1 VGLGCRSSLA
11 RVISCETVI
20 CRDVL
25 SDALSAR
32 LIAVRVRKTGGLG
45 RRHCCRPAMAVIGAM
60 RTEFAKK
67 LFLVWSTLG
76 LIDIIFV
83 IFSAPRFG
91 LKDWQA
97 MHALR
102 ELPLSLLPTFLVP
115 VIIALHVLIFVRL
128 IRARIGSQ

>member
-1 VGLGCRSSLA
+1 
-11 RVISCETVI
+11 
-20 CRDVL
+20 
-25 SDALSAR
+25 
-32 LIAVRVRKTGGLG
+32 
-45 RRHCCRPAMAVIGAM
+45 MAVIGAM

>member
-1 VGLGCRSSLA
+1 
-11 RVISCETVI
+11 
-20 CRDVL
+20 
-25 SDALSAR
+25 
-32 LIAVRVRKTGGLG
+32 
-45 RRHCCRPAMAVIGAM
+45 MAVVGAM
-60 RTEFAKK
+60 RTGFAKK
-67 LFLVWSTLG
+67 LFLIWNTLG